1 MAKEILVYGSI
12 YDWSVAPFI
21 KEVEAASGQDITIR
35 VNSPG
40 GSPLSNFGMIAK
52 IKEHQG
58 GVKVKVDGQAASS
71 AAYFCLYASEVE
83 SLDVSQFLF
92 HRAAYPDWLEASKDY
107 FTEDM
112 RNSLIKVNAD
122 LRAAMEGKFTAEK
135 WKEVTGFSLDDLF
148 SLDSRID
155 VTISAEQAKVL
166 GIVTKIVNI
175 TPAKKAELHSLI
187 AAHAPEL
194 LAKFNA
200 EIIAQVPE
208 QKVTTQNIN
217 KMTVAELQAS
227 HPEVYAAIIKAERD
241 RVGSYI
247 VYAHLDLEACKKGIE
262 SGEPMSQ
269 TQMSEFALKSF
280 QASQLAAIEGGN
292 APEVKTPEAAGKETK
307 EEADKKAFFAEVNKN
322 LGISK

>member
-12 YDWSVAPFI
+12 YDWSVVPFI
-21 KEVEAASGQDITIR
+21 REVEAASGQDITIR

-52 IKEHQG
+52 LKEHQG
-58 GVKVKVDGQAASS
+58 SVKIKVDGQAASS
-71 AAYFCLYASEVE
+71 AAYLCLYASEVE

-112 RNSLIKVNAD
+112 RNSLIKINAD
-122 LRAAMEGKFTAEK
+122 LRAAMEGKFTAKK
-135 WKEVTGFSLDDLF
+135 WQEVTGFSLDDLF

-155 VTISAEQAKVL
+155 VTISAEQAKDL

-200 EIIAQVPE
+200 EIIAETSE
-208 QKVTTQNIN
+208 QKVTTQNNN

-227 HPEVYAAIIKAERD
+227 HPEVYAAIIKSERD
-241 RVGSYI
+241 RVGSYM
-247 VYAHLDLEACKKGIE
+247 VYAHLDLEACKQGIA
-262 SGEPMSQ
+262 SGEAMTH

-292 APEVKTPEAAGKETK
+292 AKDVRTQEPAGQETK
-307 EEADKKAFFAEVNKN
+307 EEANKKAFFAEVNKN